1 MENSSSKDNE
11 TIVPSEIQNIIDL
24 KIKNSICKIEFN
36 NSKIENGFLCKIPF
50 PDFFNLLPVLIT
62 NYYEINKDNAS
73 NNIKIVFDNNKKIR
87 YITNIKQRK
96 TYINKEYD
104 ILIIEIFPKE
114 DDLNIFLEIDENIFK
129 NINYNNKYISIL
141 NSSNESLYG
150 IINNNIDNKIEYKFW
165 KKNGTN
171 DGPIIILDSLKVIGI
186 KKEIKNNNGILLK
199 DIIKEF
205 YRIENE
211 EEKNEINLII
221 KINEDEI
228 NKDIYILNYP
238 YYKNHD
244 GKEYKYEGLK
254 ELNKLNTTI
263 FINDELYEYN
273 KYKKFNKK
281 GEYKIKIKFKILL
294 KDCYCM
300 FLGCKNII
308 RIDLSRFNS
317 KNVTNISAMF
327 RDCTNL
333 INVNLSNFDTKNVT
347 NMNSLFNNC
356 NSLTNINLSKFD
368 TKNVTDM
375 RCMFKDCN
383 NLTNINLSHFDT
395 KNVTDMSYMFDGCNN
410 LTNIDLSNF
419 DTKNVTYMIGM
430 FDGCNNLTNIDLSN
444 FEI

>member
-114 DDLNIFLEIDENIFK
+114 DDLNIFLEIDEYIFNNLDFK
-129 NINYNNKYISIL
+129 NKSISIL
-141 NSSNESLYG
+141 NYSNDPKYG
-150 IINNNIDNKIEYKFW
+150 ILNNINDYRIEYKCW
-165 KKNGTN
+165 RK
-171 DGPIIILDSLKVIGI
+171 DEVIEGPIILLDSLKVIEI
-186 KKEIKNNNGILLK
+186 NKKLNNYGILLK

-205 YRIENE
+205 NRIENDGK
-211 EEKNEINLII
+211 KNEINLII
-221 KINEDEI
+221 KINEYEI
-228 NKDIYILNYP
+228 NKNIYILNYP
-238 YYKNHD
+238 YYREN
-244 GKEYKYEGLK
+244 GRECEYEGLK

-263 FINDELYEYN
+263 FINDKEYEYS
-273 KYKKFNKK
+273 KYKTFDKK

-395 KNVTDMSYMFDGCNN
+395 KNVINY
-410 LTNIDLSNF
+410 I
-419 DTKNVTYMIGM
+419 
-430 FDGCNNLTNIDLSN
+430 
-444 FEI
+444 